1 MSGRGF
7 TLVELL
13 VVIGI
18 IAVLISIL
26 LPALSKARQQGQ
38 AVQCASNLKQIG
50 LGVQVYVNQNKGFL
64 GRWSNSTNW
73 QNPAKKEE
81 MIDPTM
87 YDKAYWGV
95 VYAIAGGLTKQ
106 SFHCPSATASENGDG
121 LTFDEGAIYTSY
133 SQNCYGG
140 NNSGFSDA
148 KRVMI
153 FGSKDEIALFNR
165 VSGIWHGRRYARIRH
180 SSQVVFAWD
189 AWESV
194 TDGNGDTFNDWHQH
208 VNPDRSPEH
217 LRHNKKANVL
227 FADGHVE
234 PLTREE
240 LKEERLFS
248 GRW

>member
-1 MSGRGF
+1 M
-7 TLVELL
+7 VELL

-26 LPALSKARQQGQ
+26 LPALSKARQQGN
-38 AVQCASNLKQIG
+38 AVKCASNLKQIG
-50 LGVQVYVNQNKGFL
+50 TAVQIYVDQNKGFL
-64 GRWSNSTNW
+64 GRWSNATNW

-81 MIDPTM
+81 MIDPTL

-95 VYAIAGGLTKQ
+95 VYAIAGGMTKQ
-106 SFHCPSATASENGDG
+106 SFNCPSATASEKGDG
-121 LTFDEGAIYTSY
+121 LTFEEGAIYTSY

-148 KRVMI
+148 KRMTL

-165 VSGIWHGRRYARIRH
+165 VGTIWHGRKYARIRH

-194 TDGNGDTFNDWHQH
+194 TDGNGDTFYDWKQWTD
-208 VNPDRSPEH
+208 PDRSLEY

-227 FADGHVE
+227 FVDGHVE
-234 PLTREE
+234 PLDREA
-240 LKEERLFS
+240 LKEERLFT
-248 GRW
+248 GRWQ